1 MRFLKPA
8 VITGAAVLLL
18 SSCASENEVLSP
30 EGTEQMIN
38 DHHAEAENA
47 DITCESGLS
56 VDTSSESVTPG
67 EPAECTV
74 DGQQASVTITAL
86 GEDEETAEI
95 DISGSI
101 QEVDLTEIPTDV
113 G

>member
-1 MRFLKPA
+1 MRFLKPVA
-8 VITGAAVLLL
+8 IVGSAALLL
-18 SSCASENEVLSP
+18 TACASENEVLSP
-30 EGTEQMIN
+30 EGTEQMIA
-38 DHHAEAENA
+38 DHHPEAEGA

-56 VDTSSESVTPG
+56 VDTSSEPVTPG

-86 GEDEETAEI
+86 GEGDEVAEI
-95 DISGSI
+95 NISGSI
-101 QEVDLTEIPTDV
+101 QEVDLTEVPTDV